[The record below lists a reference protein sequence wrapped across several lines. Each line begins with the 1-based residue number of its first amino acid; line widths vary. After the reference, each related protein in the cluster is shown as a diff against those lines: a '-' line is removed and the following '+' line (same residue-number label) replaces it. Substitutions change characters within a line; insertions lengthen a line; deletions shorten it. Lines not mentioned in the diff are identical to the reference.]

1 MTNNNMKL
9 YDLVIENHDGSI
21 SKKVVMGT
29 SLRSVRAEYEDKGE
43 IFKLKESAHTI
54 SKDEIGKALIAGNF
68 DGTDINIIISILEM
82 SADFI
87 H

>member
-1 MTNNNMKL
+1 MANNNMKL

-29 SLRSVRAEYEDKGE
+29 SLRSVRAEYEGKGE

-54 SKDEIGKALIAGNF
+54 RKDDIEKALIAGGF
-68 DGTDINIIISILEM
+68 DVTDIGIISSILEM

-87 H
+87 Q